1 MKNSQARW
9 DRETL
14 RVELEGRIYEGVRF
28 ASRARPLRQEVQY
41 LTLRRADPAS
51 YDATDGAF
59 MRDMARDLLRGLV
72 REFERSDPGRWAR
85 QGSNLRP
92 PACKAGALAD

>member
-1 MKNSQARW
+1 MRNLQPRW

-14 RVELEGRIYEGVRF
+14 RVELDGRTYEGVRF

-41 LTLRRADPAS
+41 LTLRRTDPVS

-59 MRDMARDLLRGLV
+59 MRDMARDLLRELV
-72 REFERSDPGRWAR
+72 REAQRAR
-85 QGSNLRP
+85 ISR
-92 PACKAGALAD
+92 AG